1 MIIREALGWIKSNGW
16 VHVIIESDS
25 QLGVLAL
32 ISDRQDD
39 SSSFGLLVNIW
50 SQISYTRV
58 GFNPVFV
65 KRSMNIA
72 TNLLAEAH
80 SSAGLGVWFSQPSP
94 AIASILSS

>member
-39 SSSFGLLVNIW
+39 SSSFGLLVNI
-50 SQISYTRV
+50 
-58 GFNPVFV
+58 
-65 KRSMNIA
+65 
-72 TNLLAEAH
+72 
-80 SSAGLGVWFSQPSP
+80 
-94 AIASILSS
+94 